1 MSLRVATAMGKD
13 SCLYYLNHRLM
24 QIFTDD
30 DAKGRM
36 MGDGCGESVSVYLLT
51 MDLYGSAYMRH
62 GFG

>member
-30 DAKGRM
+30 YAYFLDTLVTKK
-36 MGDGCGESVSVYLLT
+36 
-51 MDLYGSAYMRH
+51 DLK
-62 GFG
+62 F